1 MVSIMKLINNGAA
14 PEIRGPGRPR
24 DEEARRRIL
33 DAAIELLEEV
43 GFSSA
48 TVEAIAERAG
58 ASKATVYRW
67 WPNKAS
73 VLTEAFRDSWAPDLA
88 FPDTGSLREDIHNQL
103 RRFSAFLITRK
114 GRLLAA
120 LVAGA
125 QQDDEIATALRE
137 VWIAPLRAASGKV
150 LGRYRASGEL
160 AVDVDLV
167 QDLIY
172 APFYYQL
179 LTGYKPLTRAYAD
192 AIADAVLAGVMRNHV
207 A

>member
-1 MVSIMKLINNGAA
+1 MRL
-14 PEIRGPGRPR
+14 P
-24 DEEARRRIL
+24 
-33 DAAIELLEEV
+33 
-43 GFSSA
+43 
-48 TVEAIAERAG
+48 ERAA

-73 VLTEAFRDSWAPDLA
+73 VLTEAFRETWAPNLA
-88 FPDTGSLREDIHNQL
+88 FPETGSLRQDISEQL
-103 RRFSAFLITRK
+103 RNFSAFLITRK

-125 QQDDEIATALRE
+125 QQDEEIATALRE
-137 VWIAPLRAASGKV
+137 IWIVPLRAASGKV

-160 AVDVDLV
+160 AVDVDVV

-179 LTGYKPLTRAYAD
+179 LTGYKPITAAYAD
-192 AIADAVLAGVMRNHV
+192 AIADAVLAGVMRRKP
-207 A
+207 

>member
-1 MVSIMKLINNGAA
+1 MKVINDGVA
-14 PEIRGPGRPR
+14 PEARGPGRPR

-33 DAAIELLEEV
+33 DAAIALLEEV
-43 GFSSA
+43 GFRSA

-73 VLTEAFRDSWAPDLA
+73 VLTEAFREAGAPEFA
-88 FPDTGSLREDIHNQL
+88 FPDTGSLREDIHDQL
-103 RRFSAFLITRK
+103 RKFTAFLMTRK

-125 QQDDEIATALRE
+125 QEDEEIATALRDL
-137 VWIAPLRAASGKV
+137 WIAPLRARSRKV

-160 AVDVDLV
+160 TADVDLV

-179 LTGYKPLTRAYAD
+179 LTGYKPLTAAYAD
-192 AIADAVLAGVMRNHV
+192 AIADAVLAGVIRPV
-207 A
+207 R

>member
-1 MVSIMKLINNGAA
+1 MKLINSGAA
-14 PEIRGPGRPR
+14 PELRGPGRPR

-48 TVEAIAERAG
+48 TVDAIAERAA

-73 VLTEAFRDSWAPDLA
+73 VLTEAFREAWAPGLA
-88 FPDTGSLREDIHNQL
+88 FPDTGSLRQDISEQL
-103 RRFSAFLITRK
+103 RNFSAFLITRK

-125 QQDDEIATALRE
+125 QQDEEIATALRE
-137 VWIAPLRAASGKV
+137 IWIVPLRAASGKV

-160 AVDVDLV
+160 AVDVDVV

-179 LTGYKPLTRAYAD
+179 LTGYKPITAAYAD
-192 AIADAVLAGVMRNHV
+192 AIADAVLAGVMRRKP
-207 A
+207 

>member
-1 MVSIMKLINNGAA
+1 MVSIMKAINDGVT

-43 GFSSA
+43 GFGGA

-73 VLTEAFRDSWAPDLA
+73 VLTEAFREAWAPDLA
-88 FPDTGSLREDIHNQL
+88 FPDTGSLREDIHDQL
-103 RRFSAFLITRK
+103 RRFSAFLVTRK

-120 LVAGA
+120 LVAAA
-125 QQDDEIATALRE
+125 QQDEEMATALRE
-137 VWIAPLRAASGKV
+137 VWIAPLRAVSGKV
-150 LGRYRASGEL
+150 LGRHQARGEL
-160 AVDVDLV
+160 VVDVDLA

-179 LTGYKPLTRAYAD
+179 LTGYKPITREYAD
-192 AIADAVLAGVMRNHV
+192 AIADAVLGGVMRP
-207 A
+207 